1 MCGVFF
7 IVKNYQPPLS
17 NIPGKSS
24 QNFTQHYV
32 VEKYNQTK
40 LNITCCNDRFLYF
53 DQKVLPLSVPL
64 DEPEILDHIFIYD
77 DPF

>member
-1 MCGVFF
+1 MWL
-7 IVKNYQPPLS
+7 KSNQP
-17 NIPGKSS
+17 
-24 QNFTQHYV
+24 
-32 VEKYNQTK
+32 K

-64 DEPEILDHIFIYD
+64 DEPEILDHIFIYG